1 VALRLPVKIAAY
13 FILFGRRQVDTNEPK
28 TVSMADSAGNV
39 RVLARGL
46 AILQAF
52 EPDNSWLSNA
62 NLALLTG
69 IPKPTVSRITANL
82 TASGYL
88 TYSAEKAQYKL
99 GAPVLAL
106 GYLAVSTR
114 DLKIVARPLMQ
125 KLADEHNASIV
136 LASPDGLSMVC
147 HEVCHSRNM
156 LFTLRVRPGSRL
168 KLSQSALGRA
178 FISAMNESERS
189 KFMAALAEAEPDH
202 WSVLKQELE
211 AAIRQMRD
219 HQYCTASG
227 TLENGTNG
235 IAVVIDMPGQPHA
248 YAIGCAVPEYL
259 FPVERLEAEVAP
271 QLLQLKHSLERD
283 LNASAQAS

>member
-1 VALRLPVKIAAY
+1 MSVPVTAT
-13 FILFGRRQVDTNEPK
+13 D
-28 TVSMADSAGNV
+28 ADGTAGV

-52 EPDNSWLSNA
+52 EPDNGWRSNA
-62 NLALLTG
+62 ELSIVTG

-88 TYSAEKAQYKL
+88 VYSGQRAQYKL

-106 GYLAVSTR
+106 GYLAVRTR
-114 DLKIVARPLMQ
+114 DFKMLARPLMQ
-125 KLADEHNASIV
+125 ALADQHHASIV

-147 HEVCHSRNM
+147 HEVCHSRDM

-178 FISAMNESERS
+178 IIGAMNEADRS
-189 KFMAALAEAEPDH
+189 KFMAILAEAEPDH
-202 WSVLKQELE
+202 WPALKQELD
-211 AAIRQMRD
+211 ASTRQMRA
-219 HQYCTASG
+219 HGYCTASG
-227 TLENGTNG
+227 TLETGTNG
-235 IAVVIDMPGQPHA
+235 VAVVIDAPGQPRA
-248 YAIGCAVPEYL
+248 YAVGCAVPAYS

-271 QLLQLKHSLERD
+271 HLLRMKTSLERD
-283 LNASAQAS
+283 LDASLQAS